1 MVWPLNVYYSL
12 TPNGGGSTT
21 QPPPNLARA
30 CPSLKKVF
38 ESRPTLP
45 ATVCKVASLHLKS
58 KSFLRSMC
66 KTDFHLFF
74 RVFADDGLYRKN
86 SEITFCVVVSL
97 HFVRLSPNLVWLFFW
112 MTSYYVFS
120 KNSIQVFFGLSSA
133 NSGWLA
139 WRGGG
144 QVPTLDRPIAKNFE

>member
-21 QPPPNLARA
+21 QHLPNLARA

-38 ESRPTLP
+38 DNSPTIP
-45 ATVCKVASLHLKS
+45 ATVCKVSSLHLKS

-97 HFVRLSPNLVWLFFW
+97 HFVRLSPNLV
-112 MTSYYVFS
+112 
-120 KNSIQVFFGLSSA
+120 
-133 NSGWLA
+133 
-139 WRGGG
+139 
-144 QVPTLDRPIAKNFE
+144 

>member
-1 MVWPLNVYYSL
+1 MLFVVAGVTVVVFIVVGGAVVVTEIKTKIMPRITTLMVWPLNVYYSL
-12 TPNGGGSTT
+12 TPNGGSTT

-30 CPSLKKVF
+30 CPSLKTVF

-45 ATVCKVASLHLKS
+45 ATVCKVSSLHLKS

-97 HFVRLSPNLVWLFFW
+97 HFVRLSPNLV
-112 MTSYYVFS
+112 
-120 KNSIQVFFGLSSA
+120 
-133 NSGWLA
+133 
-139 WRGGG
+139 
-144 QVPTLDRPIAKNFE
+144 

>member
-12 TPNGGGSTT
+12 TPNGGVNYPTFSKSF
-21 QPPPNLARA
+21 PNLARA
-30 CPSLKKVF
+30 CPSLKKVS

-45 ATVCKVASLHLKS
+45 ATVCKVSSLHLKS

-97 HFVRLSPNLVWLFFW
+97 HFVRLSPNLV
-112 MTSYYVFS
+112 
-120 KNSIQVFFGLSSA
+120 
-133 NSGWLA
+133 
-139 WRGGG
+139 
-144 QVPTLDRPIAKNFE
+144 

>member
-1 MVWPLNVYYSL
+1 MILMVWFLNVYYSL
-12 TPNGGGSTT
+12 TPNGEG
-21 QPPPNLARA
+21 QLPNRPQILPVHAHH
-30 CPSLKKVF
+30 SKKFF

-86 SEITFCVVVSL
+86 SEITFV
-97 HFVRLSPNLVWLFFW
+97 
-112 MTSYYVFS
+112 
-120 KNSIQVFFGLSSA
+120 
-133 NSGWLA
+133 
-139 WRGGG
+139 
-144 QVPTLDRPIAKNFE
+144 